1 MKHMPA
7 TPLLQP
13 IPLHSLSI
21 STPLRLHS
29 EFSKAPVVFARRHRV
44 DLADDV
50 FHATSFKNDPDSQ
63 EKIAKGK
70 ANIHLVRHGA
80 IRLFIERNNNC
91 DWVKSIELNPSLLLN
106 QAEGHP
112 LLHHNLLVA
121 LSILKRQVTPL
132 LADPLDAKHIV
143 PGLPGKGDSVAY
155 LSEIVSEILLPG
167 ILRPYLHGLSH
178 PLTGPAQGSTRTRV
192 QLGNKG
198 DDCVIQ
204 FTEAKGKRSEP
215 IGTQH
220 VPGVRVMLIL
230 RGDALP
236 KWFGRSGGTT
246 SGKDIRRLVSLP
258 GSSVALVH
266 QMMMSQLEGTYLAR
280 PPEWSDKSLGKPV
293 THAKTIALL
302 SQLTPIPIEELRSID
317 EELRAPSKSTRKRLD
332 EDVPLA
338 ASWLTPIPASSLFTS
353 AVYSAQE
360 SGMITRA
367 SEPIDPQVA
376 AAYGQW

>member
-1 MKHMPA
+1 MKHMP
-7 TPLLQP
+7 TNPHLQP
-13 IPLHSLSI
+13 IPLHSLKI
-21 STPLRLHS
+21 STTLRLHS

-50 FHATSFKNDPDSQ
+50 FPETSFKNDPKSQ

-80 IRLFIERNNNC
+80 IRLFIDRDGDG
-91 DWVKSIELNPSLLLN
+91 DWVRSIELNPSLLLN

-112 LLHHNLLVA
+112 LVHHNLLVA
-121 LSILKRQVTPL
+121 LITLKHQVTPL

-155 LSEIVSEILLPG
+155 LSKIVSEILLPG
-167 ILRPYLHGLSH
+167 IQRPYLHGLSH
-178 PLTGPAQGSTRTRV
+178 LETGPAQGATRTRV
-192 QLGNKG
+192 QLGKKG
-198 DDCVIQ
+198 DNCVIR

-215 IGTQH
+215 RGTQH
-220 VPGVRVMLIL
+220 VPGARVMLIL
-230 RGDALP
+230 KGDALP
-236 KWFGRSGGTT
+236 KWFGRFGGTT
-246 SGKDIRRLVSLP
+246 SGKDIRRLVSFP
-258 GSSVALVH
+258 ASSVALVH

-317 EELRAPSKSTRKRLD
+317 EELRAPSKSTRERLD
-332 EDVPLA
+332 EDVPVA

-353 AVYSAQE
+353 AVYSSLE
-360 SGMITRA
+360 SGMTTRA
-367 SEPIDPQVA
+367 TTQIDPQVT
-376 AAYGQW
+376 AAYGEW